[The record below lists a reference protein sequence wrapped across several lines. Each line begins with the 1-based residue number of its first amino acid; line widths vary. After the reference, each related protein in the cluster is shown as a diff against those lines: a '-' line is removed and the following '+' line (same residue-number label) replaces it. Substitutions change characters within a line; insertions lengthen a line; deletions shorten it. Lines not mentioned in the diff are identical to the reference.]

1 MRLILDWKGKT
12 VTFQVVKVP
21 MTRSISGAGSSVRAP
36 LSGEYEV
43 VDCNP
48 HFVTLCKLDDT
59 QVTMTER
66 LSKIELKMDDEKQR
80 LLLIFTD

>member
-1 MRLILDWKGKT
+1 MILDWKGKV

-21 MTRSISGAGSSVRAP
+21 MTRSVSGAGSGVRAP
-36 LSGEYEV
+36 SSGEYQV

-48 HFVTLCKLDDT
+48 HFVTLYKLDA

-66 LSKIELKMDDEKQR
+66 LSKIELKMDDEKHR
-80 LLLIFTD
+80 LMLVFTD